1 MASIN
6 AFKFAPAPDAFHIK
20 RIEGD
25 SIHGLCYINYRT
37 FCKTCCNLAI
47 DPTAKR
53 GEIHAALQ
61 EPKAIADTPTPC
73 PRRHRKWKRW
83 VMFAALVA
91 GLIWLNGPGL
101 RWLGPKVAGHFFA
114 KAGLRSSFALEGTFT
129 GGLTIRNL
137 TVETDKTLT
146 RLTVGWMTPVYRIS
160 GLMKGRLDSLVID
173 GLHADLQLGLVNDL
187 QNKSGKSPDL
197 EELVKNLRS
206 LRDKIIP
213 LEADLKNIS
222 LNVTSGGKPLVSLAK
237 SRIHHK
243 AGDPKID
250 LEIGAITDAAG
261 RVWAARESS
270 IFWSRDDLTIKRL
283 DPWPGLSV
291 REFVLALP
299 ASGAPS
305 AETEL
310 CVDDA
315 VFIIS
320 TSPGFTS
327 MQVQLREGKLRSE
340 SVAGH
345 FALQLPATGELS
357 SLSMNIEHLLPDPKT
372 ATGSAQML
380 FENIAHGEWA
390 VPELNLDAV
399 IEAGRTTIAAR
410 GVSLN
415 SGFSLT
421 AVVGLDRKG
430 GGFNLG
436 ETHGDFNVAEVSKL
450 IAALVPRAKAIDPAV
465 PIPPSTIDG
474 TFTLAF
480 NNNRPA
486 SAEAVIKL
494 KPAEPETV
502 SPLVAKIRWLPDQA
516 LSTQIELDGMN
527 ASTEYDFENASYDGR
542 MQLNDFHSA
551 RIDRWLDIVRASTH
565 GAVSLTGNWQGN
577 GSLKNATHHGKLTI
591 VKSQIARQ
599 EAPPIHTQGEIQ
611 YEWPLSFT
619 TKNLQLRTDEQTLA
633 ANLILADGFL
643 EMSNLLWRDGESEM
657 ATGNAKLPV
666 PDDVSQWRDTL
677 AHDTRPVVI
686 SIQSKVLS
694 LASLKEWLPEAE
706 RIDSRSTGQLKFS
719 ISGTYA
725 QPTVD
730 AMLEAKELRS
740 PEQPSLPSAD
750 LKMTL
755 VARNGHIALEGR
767 ATAKDFPPAEMT
779 SSMPFR
785 PAEWASKPGLIM
797 LEKISARI
805 DLPRIDLGRFTT
817 LFPGVRKVSGLVSG
831 NLQVAGEF
839 GQPEIKGKIDLTEGG
854 LELKATKIP
863 AASGIAASFDL
874 ALDRITLRTLKA
886 TIAGGTLNGAGSLA
900 IEDGKPGALDFRLKG
915 DHLPL
920 WRDESLI
927 VRANSDLRLAGTWK
941 QAAIT
946 GSLGVVDSI
955 FYRDIELLPIG
966 SPFTAPSAASLP
978 KIDTPARP
986 AESMP
991 EPFRNWTLNVRAR
1004 TENPILIRGNLATGE
1019 VKAKLNLGGTLG
1031 NPTPDGEARISNLR
1045 AALPF
1050 STLTVRSG
1058 TVRFTPE
1065 TGFDPILELRG
1076 TAEPRPYQV
1085 NVFVYGRASDP
1096 QVMLTSS
1103 PPLPEN
1109 EIMTLLATGT
1119 TTTGL
1124 EDPQAAASRALQL
1137 FAEELRRGRFGV
1149 GKRLRPLLG
1158 LLDRVDFSVAEEDPY
1173 TSTSFSSATLQLAD
1187 RWYLSAGMD
1196 AEGSSRLLAIWRL
1209 RFH

>member
-1 MASIN
+1 M
-6 AFKFAPAPDAFHIK
+6 
-20 RIEGD
+20 
-25 SIHGLCYINYRT
+25 CYMTYRS
-37 FCKTCCNLAI
+37 FCKTCGYVAI
-47 DPTAKR
+47 DPSAKCD
-53 GEIHAALQ
+53 EIKGALQ
-61 EPKAIADTPTPC
+61 EPEAIADAPTPC
-73 PRRHRKWKRW
+73 PLRHLKWKRW
-83 VMFAALVA
+83 VMLAAIVA

-101 RWLGPKVAGHFFA
+101 RWLGPKVAGHFLA
-114 KAGLRSSFALEGTFT
+114 KAGLRSSFTLEGTLS
-129 GGLTIRNL
+129 GGLTVRNL
-137 TVETDKTLT
+137 IVESDKTLD
-146 RLTVGWMTPVYRIS
+146 RLTVGRVMPVYR
-160 GLMKGRLDSLVID
+160 LNRLLKGRID
-173 GLHADLQLGLVNDL
+173 GLEIDDLHADLRLGLENDL
-187 QNKSGKSPDL
+187 QKKRRESPDL
-197 EELVKNLRS
+197 EKLVKNLRNM
-206 LRDKIIP
+206 RDKIIP
-213 LEADLKNIS
+213 VETDLKNLS
-222 LNVTSGGKPLVSLAK
+222 LNVTREGKPLVSLAK

-250 LEIGAITDAAG
+250 LEIGTITDAAG
-261 RVWAARESS
+261 RIWAARESS
-270 IFWSRDDLTIKRL
+270 ILWSRDDLTIKRI
-283 DPWPGLSV
+283 DPWPGLSI

-299 ASGAPS
+299 ASGTPS

-310 CVDDA
+310 HVGDA

-320 TSPGFTS
+320 SSPGFSS

-357 SLSMNIEHLLPDPKT
+357 SLSMNIENLLPDPKV

-390 VPELNLDAV
+390 LPELSLDAT
-399 IEAGRTTIAAR
+399 IEAGRATIAAR
-410 GVSLN
+410 GVTLN
-415 SGFSLT
+415 SGFSLN
-421 AVVGLDRKG
+421 AVANLDRKG
-430 GGFNLG
+430 GAFRLG
-436 ETHGDFNVAEVSKL
+436 ETRGDFNVAEVSKL
-450 IAALVPRAKAIDPAV
+450 IAALTPRVKAIDPEV
-465 PIPPSTIDG
+465 PVPPSTIDG
-474 TFTLAF
+474 TFTVTFA
-480 NNNRPA
+480 NNRPT
-486 SAEAVIKL
+486 SAETMIKL
-494 KPAEPETV
+494 ISAEPETV
-502 SPLVAKIRWLPDQA
+502 SPLVATSRWLPDQA
-516 LSTQIELDGMN
+516 LSTQIKLDGMI
-527 ASTEYDFENASYDGR
+527 ASAEYDFANASYDGR
-542 MQLNDFHSA
+542 MELNDFNSS
-551 RIDRWLDIVRASTH
+551 RIDRWLAIVRAGTH
-565 GAVSLTGNWQGN
+565 GAVSLTGHWQGR
-577 GSLKNATHHGKLTI
+577 GSLKNSTHHGNLTLSESHI
-591 VKSQIARQ
+591 VRQ
-599 EAPPIHTQGEIQ
+599 GTPPIYAQGEIQ
-611 YEWPLSFT
+611 YEWPLGFT
-619 TKNLQLRTDEQTLA
+619 TKNLQLRTAEQTLA
-633 ANLILADGFL
+633 ANLKLADGFL
-643 EMSNLLWRDGESEM
+643 EMSDLLWRDGESEM
-657 ATGNAKLPV
+657 ATGNARLPV
-666 PDDVSQWRDTL
+666 PQDLSQWRDAL
-677 AHDTRPVVI
+677 AHDTRPVVV

-694 LASLKEWLPEAE
+694 LDSLKDWFPEAGKL
-706 RIDSRSTGQLKFS
+706 DPRSTGQLNFS
-719 ISGTYA
+719 VSGTYA
-725 QPTVD
+725 QPTID
-730 AMLEAKELRS
+730 SMLEAKDMRS
-740 PEQPSLPSAD
+740 PEQPGLPPAD
-750 LKMTL
+750 LKITL
-755 VARNGHIALEGR
+755 VARDGHIALEGR

-779 SSMPFR
+779 ASMPFR
-785 PAEWASKPGLIM
+785 PAEWAEKPGLIM
-797 LEKISARI
+797 EEKISARV
-805 DLPRIDLGRFTT
+805 DLPRIDLARFTT
-817 LFPGVRKVSGLVSG
+817 LIPGVRKVSGFVTG
-831 NLQVAGEF
+831 NLQVAGIF
-839 GQPEIKGKIDLTEGG
+839 GKPEIQGKIDLTSGG

-863 AASGIAASFDL
+863 AASGVAASFDL
-874 ALDRITLRTLKA
+874 ALDRITLKTLKA

-900 IEDGKPGALDFRLKG
+900 IEEGKPGALDFRLKG

-927 VRANSDLRLAGTWK
+927 VRANANLQLAGTWK

-1004 TENPILIRGNLATGE
+1004 TENPFLIRGNLATGE
-1019 VKAKLNLGGTLG
+1019 VKANLNLSGTLG
-1031 NPTPDGEARISNLR
+1031 NPAPNGEARISNLR

-1050 STLTVRSG
+1050 STLSVKSG
-1058 TVRFTPE
+1058 TLRFTPE

-1196 AEGSSRLLAIWRL
+1196 AEGNSRLLAIWRL

>member
-1 MASIN
+1 M
-6 AFKFAPAPDAFHIK
+6 
-20 RIEGD
+20 
-25 SIHGLCYINYRT
+25 CYMTYRS
-37 FCKTCCNLAI
+37 FCKTCGYVAI
-47 DPTAKR
+47 DPSAKCDD
-53 GEIHAALQ
+53 INAALQ
-61 EPKAIADTPTPC
+61 EPEAIADAPTPC
-73 PRRHRKWKRW
+73 PRRHLKWKRW
-83 VMFAALVA
+83 VMLAAIVA

-101 RWLGPKVAGHFFA
+101 RWLGPKVALHFLA
-114 KAGLRSSFALEGTFT
+114 KAGLRSSFTLEGSLS
-129 GGLTIRNL
+129 GGLTVRNL
-137 TVETDKTLT
+137 IVESDKTLD
-146 RLTVGWMTPVYRIS
+146 RLTVGRVMPVYR
-160 GLMKGRLDSLVID
+160 LNRLLKGHID
-173 GLHADLQLGLVNDL
+173 GLEIDDLHADLRLGLENEL
-187 QNKSGKSPDL
+187 QKKRRESPDL
-197 EELVKNLRS
+197 EKLVKNLRKA
-206 LRDKIIP
+206 RDKIIP
-213 LEADLKNIS
+213 LEADLKNLS
-222 LNVTSGGKPLVSLAK
+222 LNVTRGGKPLVSLAK

-270 IFWSRDDLTIKRL
+270 ILWNPDDLTIDRI
-283 DPWPGLSV
+283 DPWSGLSV
-291 REFVLALP
+291 RKLALSLP
-299 ASGAPS
+299 PSGSPS
-305 AETEL
+305 AEIEL
-310 CVDDA
+310 HVDDA

-320 TSPGFTS
+320 ASPGFS
-327 MQVQLREGKLRSE
+327 SVQAQLREGKLRSE

-345 FALQLPATGELS
+345 FNLQLPATGELS
-357 SLSMNIEHLLPDPKT
+357 SLSMNIEHLLPDPKA

-380 FENIAHGEWA
+380 FENIAHREWSI
-390 VPELNLDAV
+390 PELSLDAG

-410 GVSLN
+410 GVALN

-421 AVVGLDRKG
+421 AVADLDRKG

-450 IAALVPRAKAIDPAV
+450 IAALTPRVKAIDPAV
-465 PIPPSTIDG
+465 PVPPSTIDG

-480 NNNRPA
+480 NNNRPS

-494 KPAEPETV
+494 KPAETETV
-502 SPLVAKIRWLPDQA
+502 SPLIAKIRWLPDQA
-516 LSTQIELDGMN
+516 LSSQIELDGMI
-527 ASTEYDFENASYDGR
+527 ASAEYDLANASYDGR
-542 MQLNDFHSA
+542 MQLSDFNSA
-551 RIDRWLDIVRASTH
+551 RIDRWLDIVRAGTH
-565 GAVSLTGNWQGN
+565 GAVSLTGNWHGG
-577 GSLKNATHHGKLTI
+577 GSLKSATHHGNLEI
-591 VKSQIARQ
+591 VRSRIVRQ
-599 EAPPIHTQGEIQ
+599 EAPPIHAQGEIQ
-611 YEWPLSFT
+611 YEWPLNFT
-619 TKNLQLRTDEQTLA
+619 TKNLQLQTDGQTLT
-633 ANLILADGFL
+633 ANLKLADGFL
-643 EMSNLLWRDGESEM
+643 EMSDLLWRDGENEM

-666 PDDVSQWRDTL
+666 PNDVSQWRDTL
-677 AHDTRPVVI
+677 AHDTRPLEV

-694 LASLKEWLPEAE
+694 LESLKDWFPEAGKF
-706 RIDSRSTGQLKFS
+706 DPRSTGQLKFS
-719 ISGTYA
+719 VSGTYV

-755 VARNGHIALEGR
+755 VARDGHIALEGR
-767 ATAKDFPPAEMT
+767 AAAKDFPPAEMT
-779 SSMPFR
+779 ASMPFR
-785 PAEWASKPGLIM
+785 PAEWAEKSGLIM
-797 LEKISARI
+797 EEKISARV
-805 DLPRIDLGRFTT
+805 DLPRIDLARFTT
-817 LFPGVRKVSGLVSG
+817 LIPGVRKVSGVVTG

-839 GQPEIKGKIDLTEGG
+839 RKPEIQGKIDLTSGG
-854 LELKATKIP
+854 LELKASKIP
-863 AASGIAASFDL
+863 AASGVAASFDL
-874 ALDRITLRTLKA
+874 ALDRITLKTLKA

-900 IEDGKPGALDFRLKG
+900 IEDGKPGVLDFRVKG

-927 VRANSDLRLAGTWK
+927 VRTNADLRLAGTWK

-946 GSLGVVDSI
+946 GSLGVMDSI

-991 EPFRNWTLNVRAR
+991 EPFRNWTLNVRAH
-1004 TENPILIRGNLATGE
+1004 TENPFLIRGNLATGE
-1019 VKAKLNLGGTLG
+1019 VKANLNLSGTLG
-1031 NPTPDGEARISNLR
+1031 NPVPNGEARISNLR

-1050 STLTVRSG
+1050 STLSVRSG

-1158 LLDRVDFSVAEEDPY
+1158 ILDRVDFSVAEEDPY